1 MKCLTRTI
9 LLLSAVAALGKEGHI
24 EFERSKLIVQDR
36 QLGGAKSSKSDGKA
50 GKHSSSSKSSKPSY
64 IFAKAGKHSSSSKSS
79 KSSYI
84 FAKSSKASHKSSK
97 SSHIQAV
104 PVNSRD
110 SRDINIEEVVTTKTQ
125 PLLNGGIAK
134 DYNKAACVSIIATMA
149 VLWN

>member
-36 QLGGAKSSKSDGKA
+36 QLGGSSKSSKSDG
-50 GKHSSSSKSSKPSY
+50 
-64 IFAKAGKHSSSSKSS
+64 KAGKHSSSSKSS

-134 DYNKAACVSIIATMA
+134 DYNKVACVSIIATMA

>member
-9 LLLSAVAALGKEGHI
+9 LLLSAVAALGKEGRI

-36 QLGGAKSSKSDGKA
+36 QLGGSSKSSKSDGKA
-50 GKHSSSSKSSKPSY
+50 GQHSSSSKSSKP
-64 IFAKAGKHSSSSKSS
+64 
-79 KSSYI
+79 SYI

-104 PVNSRD
+104 PVVNSRD

-134 DYNKAACVSIIATMA
+134 DYNKVACVSIIATMA

>member
-1 MKCLTRTI
+1 MKCLPTTI

-24 EFERSKLIVQDR
+24 EFEKSKLIVQDR
-36 QLGGAKSSKSDGKA
+36 QLGGSSKSSKSDG
-50 GKHSSSSKSSKPSY
+50 
-64 IFAKAGKHSSSSKSS
+64 KAGKHSSSSKSS

-110 SRDINIEEVVTTKTQ
+110 SRDINIEEVVTTETQ

-134 DYNKAACVSIIATMA
+134 RYNKAACVSIIATMA